1 MRQDRPGVQR
11 SNDLRSYEIRTTQ
24 SHGESGG
31 FSQRGV
37 YRSCRNDGWH
47 PRSFDLFKNNVLAAK
62 CGFLAF
68 VIRTF
73 IGLRTYH
80 RHKILKTRTIGRL
93 GPFLAFAAALAT
105 VSIHQL
111 DIIP

>member
-1 MRQDRPGVQR
+1 MKSEPP
-11 SNDLRSYEIRTTQ
+11 NLTA
-24 SHGESGG
+24 
-31 FSQRGV
+31 SQVDFLNVACTALAGMMA
-37 YRSCRNDGWH
+37 GILA
-47 PRSFDLFKNNVLAAK
+47 FDLFKNNVLAAK